1 MKDRVQLLKYIVS
14 DAITALVAWALLNGI
29 RTMTII
35 GTTEFSYLFLLPE
48 YNAKIVYPLIPFFW
62 IALYWTSGYYNEI
75 WFKSRL
81 SEFFSTLICSVIG
94 STILFFAIL
103 IDDNVSHYTDFYQ
116 SYLFLIGLHFIITYI
131 PRLLITNLTIS
142 KIRKGNIGFNT
153 IIVGTGQNAATLTH
167 KLQHTPKST
176 GFLIKGFVS
185 DSSAC
190 KNVIPDNEILGDITN
205 LTAIVNKW
213 SVKEVIVATDNI
225 NQDKIYSILG
235 YLGGNDV
242 KVKFIPDKYQLITG
256 SIKLDTLYGI
266 PMIDLSAVKMN
277 ACEINIK
284 KIADVVFSLVAIV
297 LLAPVCVVLSAII
310 GKKPIF
316 RQERIGL
323 HGKPFTIYKLRSMRL
338 DAETDGPMLSN
349 VNDNRITK
357 VGAFMRKYRLDEIP
371 QFFNVLKG
379 DMSIVGPRP
388 ERRFYI
394 EQIVK
399 SAPYYYMLHNVKP
412 GITSWGMV
420 KYGYATSIEQM
431 IDRCDYDI
439 LYIEN
444 ASLLLDIKICIYTI
458 KIILTGKGL

>member
-235 YLGGNDV
+235 YLGGSNV

-284 KIADVVFSLVAIV
+284 KIADVVLSLVAIV

-357 VGAFMRKYRLDEIP
+357 IGAFMRKYRLDEIP